1 MHERSPYLV
10 KLTWLRGIAATLVVS
25 SHSIRLSEGDYG
37 EARVANTSFEWFR
50 LFDLGTF
57 GVMLFFA
64 LSGATLYFSN
74 KRIGGLN
81 GLGKF
86 YIKRFFRIW
95 PAFVLALVVYILFI
109 PIFKTFYI
117 EPSGNWVE
125 SQYLKEWA
133 IGDLLSYLT
142 LSFNLAGNGGLFNNA
157 FWSLPIEFQY
167 YLAFPLILISM
178 RYLSVLGPML
188 IAAGSYMIHKHSPD
202 MPYLTLVFFLA
213 YTFCFGMV
221 LAYLYEK
228 VTWRLNQYVGYFLF
242 TCSLITCA
250 LAENGI
256 INFGNL
262 PILSNP
268 YGWTGVTGLMCI
280 AALLF
285 TRHDLSKHDKIV
297 KPVHYLG

>member
-1 MHERSPYLV
+1 
-10 KLTWLRGIAATLVVS
+10 
-25 SHSIRLSEGDYG
+25 
-37 EARVANTSFEWFR
+37 
-50 LFDLGTF
+50 
-57 GVMLFFA
+57 
-64 LSGATLYFSN
+64 
-74 KRIGGLN
+74 
-81 GLGKF
+81 
-86 YIKRFFRIW
+86 
-95 PAFVLALVVYILFI
+95 
-109 PIFKTFYI
+109 
-117 EPSGNWVE
+117 
-125 SQYLKEWA
+125 
-133 IGDLLSYLT
+133 
-142 LSFNLAGNGGLFNNA
+142 
-157 FWSLPIEFQY
+157 
-167 YLAFPLILISM
+167 
-178 RYLSVLGPML
+178 ML

-285 TRHDLSKHDKIV
+285 TRHDLSKHDKRV
-297 KPVHYLG
+297 KPVHYLGEISYSLYLLHNLVLSIILLICIQVNTLGLLGFPALIFLIAMPITIIISKYSYEYVEKSGIRFSKTINSIWFRG